1 MGEYKNKQIQLIRS
15 EFGEIYFSLVCN
27 IHIKTMW
34 YVTLLLDWF
43 VLACLFSRIVL
54 RNWQQGKTSHLEG
67 KRQIQRL
74 KVDKR
79 RFVFSSQHYYMKLSA
94 DWSIGRD
101 SGRPALLYQAEISHR
116 LDTWSSWGWLVVF
129 YTSPNRQLGIFYDPT
144 WQFRCELVQRELVME
159 FF

>member
-1 MGEYKNKQIQLIRS
+1 MVRYSSTRLICVS
-15 EFGEIYFSLVCN
+15 
-27 IHIKTMW
+27 
-34 YVTLLLDWF
+34 
-43 VLACLFSRIVL
+43 LFSRIVL
-54 RNWQQGKTSHLEG
+54 RNWQQGKTSHLEW

-94 DWSIGRD
+94 DWSIGRE

-116 LDTWSSWGWLVVF
+116 LDTWNSWGWLVVF

-144 WQFRCELVQRELVME
+144 WQFRCELVQRELME
-159 FF
+159 FFNVRTTTMVAIFFISLYLPHEWIYQCCCWMCPF